1 MARNLCVMKVLP
13 EDTEVDLKALQGEI
27 ENKLQKDIKDVD
39 GNHQLCQLMK
49 CVEEPIAFGLK
60 ALKIH
65 VAIPEN
71 MPGGTTPVEEAL
83 AEIPGIQRVETE
95 IVTRL

>member
-1 MARNLCVMKVLP
+1 MARNLCVMKILP
-13 EDTEVDLKALQGEI
+13 EDTDVDLKLLQDQIEKALQE
-27 ENKLQKDIKDVD
+27 DIKDVD

-65 VAIPEN
+65 AAMPEN
-71 MPGGTTPVEEAL
+71 MAGGTTPVEEAL
-83 AEIPGIQRVETE
+83 EKLPGVQRVETE